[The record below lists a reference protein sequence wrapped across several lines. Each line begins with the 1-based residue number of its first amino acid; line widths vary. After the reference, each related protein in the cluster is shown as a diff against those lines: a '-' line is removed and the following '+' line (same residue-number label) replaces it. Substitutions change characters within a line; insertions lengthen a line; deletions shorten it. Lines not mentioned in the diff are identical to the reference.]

1 MEWVLNFLYTGK
13 LAITIKEK
21 FIIKEILENVLHI
34 DAKVT
39 LPENI
44 APPSS
49 KPPPAPTDDRG
60 GGGSSSPPHTQGG
73 SNKRPGPGPSG
84 HSQNGASH
92 SGEPSEKRSKPN
104 KNNSSAAEEGMGE
117 SKEALRR
124 RLGLPANIALSRQ
137 TPHASHAEDHEHDD
151 TDDIQVLPSPEKT
164 APGTLPTENYTTL
177 FALWT
182 LMQVVYIFLSWHSF
196 VKRVSWLY
204 L

>member
-1 MEWVLNFLYTGK
+1 METVLKFLYTGK
-13 LAITIKEK
+13 LAITRQDSPLIKEL
-21 FIIKEILENVLHI
+21 LENVLHI

-44 APPSS
+44 APPPS
-49 KPPPAPTDDRG
+49 KPPPAPPDGRG

-84 HSQNGASH
+84 HSPNGASR

-104 KNNSSAAEEGMGE
+104 ENNSHAAEEGLGE

-124 RLGLPANIALSRQ
+124 RLGLPATTALSRQ
-137 TPHASHAEDHEHDD
+137 IPHASHAEDHEHDD

-164 APGTLPTENYTTL
+164 APGTLPTKNL
-177 FALWT
+177 H
-182 LMQVVYIFLSWHSF
+182 QPIFIMDF
-196 VKRVSWLY
+196 YV
-204 L
+204 

>member
-1 MEWVLNFLYTGK
+1 MERVLKFLYTGK
-13 LAITIKEK
+13 LAITIKEQ
-21 FIIKEILENVLHI
+21 FIIKEILENILHI

-104 KNNSSAAEEGMGE
+104 ENNSNAAEEGMGE
-117 SKEALRR
+117 SKEALRQ
-124 RLGLPANIALSRQ
+124 RLGLPTNIALSRQ
-137 TPHASHAEDHEHDD
+137 APLASHAEDHEHND
-151 TDDIQVLPSPEKT
+151 TDDIQVLPPPEKT
-164 APGTLPTENYTTL
+164 APSMLPTEDCTIL

-182 LMQVVYIFLSWHSF
+182 LM
-196 VKRVSWLY
+196 
-204 L
+204 